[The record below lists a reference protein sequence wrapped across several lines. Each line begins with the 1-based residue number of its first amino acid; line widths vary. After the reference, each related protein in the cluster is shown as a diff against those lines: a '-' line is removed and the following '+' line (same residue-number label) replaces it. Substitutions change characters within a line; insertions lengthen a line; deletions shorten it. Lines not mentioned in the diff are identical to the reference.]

1 MQKRVSCYLL
11 LNLLFL
17 LSCQK
22 SQLLSGRREF
32 ISRQSLASFV
42 VETPDPNLIC
52 PPIGESLVVSS
63 CILNNNLTLRAT
75 LRYMNGEEEVVL
87 RPLNSKHIRFDLVND
102 EYLKKG
108 GFRTYKLELINGQE
122 EEVASFSHHLFTE
135 LINFSKI

>member
-1 MQKRVSCYLL
+1 
-11 LNLLFL
+11 
-17 LSCQK
+17 
-22 SQLLSGRREF
+22 
-32 ISRQSLASFV
+32 
-42 VETPDPNLIC
+42 
-52 PPIGESLVVSS
+52 
-63 CILNNNLTLRAT
+63 
-75 LRYMNGEEEVVL
+75 MNGEEEVVL